1 MTLSMAG
8 FATNDA
14 LMKALAPEVGFY
26 QAIFLRGVGATLVM
40 ALIALCVGALR
51 RPPPGRDAPWL
62 LVRGMAEVGAT
73 FCYLTA
79 LVNLPLATVS
89 AIAQTMPLMIT
100 FAGAVLLGERVG
112 WRRWAAVATG
122 FCGVLIILRPGGAA
136 FDPAMLWALAGVA
149 CFTIRDMATR
159 NLSGATHS
167 ALVTLVT
174 AFGVT
179 VMGGIGAYLTPWT
192 TVEPIEFAGLGAA
205 VAVIL
210 VGYYCGVIAMRSGDI
225 GFVAPFRYSILLWA
239 L

>member
-1 MTLSMAG
+1 
-8 FATNDA
+8 
-14 LMKALAPEVGFY
+14 
-26 QAIFLRGVGATLVM
+26 
-40 ALIALCVGALR
+40 
-51 RPPPGRDAPWL
+51 
-62 LVRGMAEVGAT
+62 
-73 FCYLTA
+73 
-79 LVNLPLATVS
+79 
-89 AIAQTMPLMIT
+89 
-100 FAGAVLLGERVG
+100 
-112 WRRWAAVATG
+112 
-122 FCGVLIILRPGGAA
+122 GGAA

-239 L
+239 LAIGMLAFDERPDLPTWIGAAIVVAAGLYTFFRERRLARA